1 MAKNRVFAVIGLGTF
16 GTKVAEVLVEKGAQ
30 VIVLDNNPETI
41 ERMKN
46 RVTAALLIDST
57 DEAALTKAPLDDV
70 DTAIVAMGDKLEAS
84 ILTTALLKQRGIPY
98 IISRAISDIHETVLR
113 KVGANEVI
121 NLEVAEGIRVAQ
133 RLIAPEVLDSIPIS
147 QEFSLA
153 ELYTPKLFV
162 GKPLKEL
169 KIREKFSLNIIAIK
183 RTKVDVDTSGNPLVG
198 EELVF
203 PQADSVLQ
211 ESDILFVVGKN
222 KDIEELKDLE

>member
-1 MAKNRVFAVIGLGTF
+1 MAKNRIFAVIGLGTF

-57 DEAALTKAPLDDV
+57 DETALTKAPLDDV

-121 NLEVAEGIRVAQ
+121 NLEVDQGIRVAQ
-133 RLIAPEVLDSIPIS
+133 RLMAPEVLDSIPIS

-162 GKPLKEL
+162 GKSLKEL
-169 KIREKFSLNIIAIK
+169 KIREKFNLNIIAIK
-183 RTKVDVDTSGNPLVG
+183 RPKVDVDASGNPLVG
-198 EELVF
+198 EQLEF
-203 PQADSVLQ
+203 PQANTVLQ